1 MSSQTSLVAEQVRL
15 QQWAA
20 QIQDCKNRPADMKV
34 ETWCSEHG
42 ITKANYY
49 YRLKRV
55 RKACLEIYNPEPAFV
70 ELPQP
75 TEKALPQEDSSLKP
89 TAILR
94 NSRGL
99 ALEIYNPAV
108 IAAIINTI
116 GFMVTF
122 NAANAVFTAVIAPEI
137 LGTIVIIV
145 LTLWTSTVDM
155 ESFVIPI
162 AACTWDIEL
171 SKSAAVLREAAP
183 IPVTAAVTGRSF

>member
-1 MSSQTSLVAEQVRL
+1 MSSQTSLVAEQDRF

-55 RKACLEIYNPEPAFV
+55 RKACLEVYNPEPAFV
-70 ELPQP
+70 ELLQP
-75 TEKALPQEDSSLKP
+75 TEKSLPREDSSLKP

-99 ALEIYNPAV
+99 ALEIYNPV
-108 IAAIINTI
+108 SKDMLQCILE
-116 GFMVTF
+116 VLS
-122 NAANAVFTAVIAPEI
+122 NAE
-137 LGTIVIIV
+137 
-145 LTLWTSTVDM
+145 
-155 ESFVIPI
+155 
-162 AACTWDIEL
+162 
-171 SKSAAVLREAAP
+171 
-183 IPVTAAVTGRSF
+183 

>member
-55 RKACLEIYNPEPAFV
+55 RKACLEVYNPEPAFV

-75 TEKALPQEDSSLKP
+75 TEKALPQEDSSL
-89 TAILR
+89 
-94 NSRGL
+94 
-99 ALEIYNPAV
+99 
-108 IAAIINTI
+108 
-116 GFMVTF
+116 
-122 NAANAVFTAVIAPEI
+122 
-137 LGTIVIIV
+137 
-145 LTLWTSTVDM
+145 
-155 ESFVIPI
+155 
-162 AACTWDIEL
+162 
-171 SKSAAVLREAAP
+171 
-183 IPVTAAVTGRSF
+183 